1 MDKAS
6 RQVRLGDATTLLSFY
21 FTFREMAYNVSSLY
35 DIAGKGSN
43 VLKGKD
49 IRSVEYMLCDV
60 SAVFLKTFLY
70 FPINSI

>member
-1 MDKAS
+1 
-6 RQVRLGDATTLLSFY
+6 
-21 FTFREMAYNVSSLY
+21 MAYNVSSLY